1 MPKQENQD
9 EQQQE
14 IPKERILIE
23 VDGKEQWR
31 FAYTISNAA
40 KFLGFTDKGL
50 RNAIERHRKEGHPIP
65 LYKPQIG
72 RGTLIL
78 EDTLKD
84 LQRAVPIED

>member
-1 MPKQENQD
+1 MEKENT
-9 EQQQE
+9 QQE

-23 VDGKEQWR
+23 VDGQEQWA
-31 FAYTISNAA
+31 FAYTIANAA
-40 KFLGFTDKGL
+40 KFLGFTDKGF
-50 RNAIERHRKEGHPIP
+50 RNILDKHKKEGHPVP

-84 LQRAVPIED
+84 LQRAVPVDD